1 MRSYHF
7 LPPTLILIATL
18 IAGLQASSSALA
30 GDRAQLGGSH
40 GTAVDLGRAWEA
52 VQRAGQENK
61 LLMLVHIAGV
71 FEDPTFT

>member
-7 LPPTLILIATL
+7 LPPTLVLIATL
-18 IAGLQASSSALA
+18 TVGFQASSPALA
-30 GDRAQLGGSH
+30 GDRTQLAGSH